1 MPDEKIE
8 EKIEDAQQTAADA
21 LEGVSDVA
29 TDLED
34 HTEEDEALWDAL
46 KNEILEPLIREVE
59 NLKLEISTIR
69 TDLSVIA
76 GNLQSEIE
84 ELRKPKE
91 EPEKS
96 KEEPEK
102 PKEEQKVEPEPEPA
116 LPIEPVETIVE
127 EKPDEK
133 PKQRIRFI

>member
-1 MPDEKIE
+1 MADEKIE
-8 EKIEDAQQTAADA
+8 EKVEDAQQTAADA

-46 KNEILEPLIREVE
+46 KNEILEPLIQEME

-84 ELRKPKE
+84 ELRKP
-91 EPEKS
+91 

>member
-59 NLKLEISTIR
+59 NLKLEISALR
-69 TDLSVIA
+69 TDLTVIT

-84 ELRKPKE
+84 ELRIP
-91 EPEKS
+91 

-116 LPIEPVETIVE
+116 LPTEPVETIVE

-133 PKQRIRFI
+133 PKQRIRFL

>member
-8 EKIEDAQQTAADA
+8 EKVEDAQQTAADA

-46 KNEILEPLIREVE
+46 KNEILEPLIQEME

-76 GNLQSEIE
+76 GNLQSEIA
-84 ELRKPKE
+84 ELRIP
-91 EPEKS
+91 

>member
-8 EKIEDAQQTAADA
+8 EKVEDAQQTAADA

-34 HTEEDEALWDAL
+34 HTEEDEALWDDL

-59 NLKLEISTIR
+59 NLKLEISALR
-69 TDLSVIA
+69 TDLTVIT

-84 ELRKPKE
+84 ELRKP
-91 EPEKS
+91 

-127 EKPDEK
+127 EKPVEK

>member
-1 MPDEKIE
+1 MADEKIE
-8 EKIEDAQQTAADA
+8 EKIEEAQQTAADA

-29 TDLED
+29 TDLDD

-46 KNEILEPLIREVE
+46 KNEILEPLILELE

-91 EPEKS
+91 EPEK
-96 KEEPEK
+96 

-127 EKPDEK
+127 EKPVEK